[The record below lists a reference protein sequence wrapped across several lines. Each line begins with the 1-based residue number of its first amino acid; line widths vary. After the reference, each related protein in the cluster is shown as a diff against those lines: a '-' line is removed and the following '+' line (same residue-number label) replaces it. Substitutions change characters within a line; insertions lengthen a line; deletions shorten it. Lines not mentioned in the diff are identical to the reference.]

1 MGFVQTAVV
10 AALCAV
16 AVQYAIELAFQPTFV
31 VHGPPGAVVVTG
43 ASSGIGEHA
52 AIELATLGY
61 TVFAGVR
68 CVLVT
73 RLAALLRYADRRGAL
88 ITQSPA

>member
-1 MGFVQTAVV
+1 MGFARSAGV

-16 AVQYAIELAFQPTFV
+16 ALQYAVDFAFQPTFT
-31 VHGPPGAVVVTG
+31 VHGGPGAIVVTG

-52 AIELATLGY
+52 AIALAELGY

-68 CVLVT
+68 
-73 RLAALLRYADRRGAL
+73 
-88 ITQSPA
+88 